1 MSRVSSIIF
10 HLFFRSSNVKNNC
23 AHFPHM
29 AMAVVDSMVF
39 LFLVAAALFFNAAAS
54 QSTGYTNHTVGGPAG
69 WFFNIATGKASA
81 DYSAWAAKQ
90 TFNLGDYLVFSTNTN
105 QTVIQTYNE
114 TTYRN
119 CTMDYAS
126 DDDTFQY
133 EGGSNEFGKAM
144 TIAVPLTIEGQ
155 QYYFSDADDGTQCL
169 NGMAFEIKVGH
180 GIGLPPSLNQP
191 PPPPYVEPPSTVE
204 EAESPPITVVTNS
217 PNGGVIRSSAGRFLA
232 VSVLVMLM
240 LHLV

>member
-1 MSRVSSIIF
+1 
-10 HLFFRSSNVKNNC
+10 
-23 AHFPHM
+23 M
-29 AMAVVDSMVF
+29 AMAVDSMVF
-39 LFLVAAALFFNAAAS
+39 FVAVALFFNLAAS
-54 QSTGYTNHTVGGPAG
+54 QSTAKYTNHTVGGPAG
-69 WFFNIATGKASA
+69 WFYNINTKKTSA

-90 TFNLGDYLVFSTNTN
+90 TFNLGDYLIFSTNTN

-119 CTMDYAS
+119 CSMDDAS

-133 EGGSNEFGKAM
+133 QGGSNEFGEAM
-144 TIAVPLTIEGQ
+144 TVAVPLTIEGA

-180 GIGLPPSLNQP
+180 GIGLPPNLNQP

-204 EAESPPITVVTNS
+204 AESPPITVVTNR
-217 PNGGVIRSSAGRFLA
+217 PNGGGVRSSTGLFLV
-232 VSVLVMLM
+232 VSILVVLV

>member
-1 MSRVSSIIF
+1 
-10 HLFFRSSNVKNNC
+10 
-23 AHFPHM
+23 
-29 AMAVVDSMVF
+29 MAVVYSNMVI
-39 LFLVAAALFFNAAAS
+39 LFLVAVALFVNPAAS

-69 WFFNIATGKASA
+69 WFFNITTEKASA

-90 TFNLGDYLVFSTNTN
+90 TFNLGDYLVFSTTTN

-119 CTMDYAS
+119 CTADDAS

-133 EGGSNEFGKAM
+133 QGGNDEFGKAM
-144 TIAVPLTIEGQ
+144 TISVPLTIEGQ

-169 NGMAFEIKVGH
+169 KGMAFEIKVGH

-191 PPPPYVEPPSTVE
+191 PPPHYVEPPATME
-204 EAESPPITVVTNS
+204 EADSPPITVVTSS
-217 PNGGVIRSSAGRFLA
+217 PNGGVRSSTGLFLA
-232 VSVLVMLM
+232 VSVLVCWCCIWSE
-240 LHLV
+240 VENYTS

>member
-1 MSRVSSIIF
+1 MFNPSS
-10 HLFFRSSNVKNNC
+10 HLIFRSSNVSNNNC
-23 AHFPHM
+23 VHFFHM
-29 AMAVVDSMVF
+29 AMAVIDSMVF
-39 LFLVAAALFFNAAAS
+39 LFLLLVALVFNPAAS

-69 WFFNIATGKASA
+69 WFFDITTQKASA

-90 TFNLGDYLVFSTNTN
+90 TFNLGDTLVFNTNTN

-114 TTYRN
+114 TTYKN
-119 CTMDYAS
+119 CTMDSS

-133 EGGSNEFGKAM
+133 QGGNDEFGKAI
-144 TIAVPLTIEGQ
+144 TIAVSLTGEGQ

-180 GIGLPPSLNQP
+180 GIGLPPSLRQP
-191 PPPPYVEPPSTVE
+191 PPPPYVEPPSASE
-204 EAESPPITVVTNS
+204 EAETPPITVVTSS
-217 PNGGVIRSSAGRFLA
+217 PNGGVRSSAGLFLA